1 MMYKVTRQTISL
13 KQEQACRHNWPL
25 SVTVEALEEGA
36 DPNVFVYHADTDPE
50 SGQGDTFSNVAS
62 KQDMDTIPV
71 GEPVFLPEEHSQEN
85 FIPFYRTNTAEFDC
99 YNTTELLRIWKIIQ
113 LDIAAL
119 VREYE
124 AWNTLNEGQQETVE
138 I

>member
-1 MMYKVTRQTISL
+1 MMYKVTRKTISL
-13 KQEQACRHNWPL
+13 KQMQECRHNWPL

-36 DPNVFVYHADTDPE
+36 DPNVFVYHADTDPA
-50 SGQGDTFSNVAS
+50 SGHGDTFSNVAS

-71 GEPVFLPEEHSQEN
+71 GEPVFLPEERPQED

-99 YNTTELLRIWKIIQ
+99 CNTEEVLRIWNIIQ
-113 LDIAAL
+113 FDIAAL
-119 VREYE
+119 VREYK
-124 AWNTLNEGQQETVE
+124 AWDTLNEGQQETVE